1 MNLRL
6 VTWNI
11 AYCHGA
17 GSDGTHYEQKNLAW
31 HQNGLR
37 EIANA
42 LSDANADVVCLQE
55 VDFDSARSHHFDQ
68 AQVIAELA
76 HYPHIQKLELWNR
89 AYVPFPGG
97 LNLTKHWG
105 RIQSGLAILSK
116 FPITPAKNIVFPK
129 PKKNSAA
136 YNYFYI
142 NRGVQIC
149 SLTLPGIHQPIQLAN
164 LHLEAFDPLSRGE
177 QLVAIEQECEKGTID
192 WAVGDWNGIE
202 RPTPSLYQSSPCI
215 PTFPAQDPKDFFDGG
230 VFAQRTG
237 ILMKTSALPPIPYSD
252 HRAVYFDLTS

>member
-17 GSDGTHYEQKNLAW
+17 GSDGLHYEQKSPAW

-42 LSDANADVVCLQE
+42 LIETNADVVCLQE
-55 VDFDSARSHHFDQ
+55 VDFNSARSHHIDQ
-68 AQVIAELA
+68 AQAIAELA
-76 HYPHIQKLELWNR
+76 NYPHIQKLELWNR
-89 AYVPFPGG
+89 PYVPFPGG
-97 LNLTKHWG
+97 LNFRKHWG
-105 RIQSGLAILSK
+105 KIQSGLAILSK

-136 YNYFYI
+136 YNYFYL

-149 SLTLPGIHQPIQLAN
+149 LLTLPGVLRPINLAN
-164 LHLEAFDPLSRGE
+164 LHLEAFDPLSRRE
-177 QLVAIEQECEKGTID
+177 QLTVIEQECENGTID

-202 RPTPSLYQSSPCI
+202 RPLHPLFQSSPSI
-215 PTFPAQDPKDFFDGG
+215 PTFPAADPKDFFDGG
-230 VFAQRTG
+230 VFARSTG
-237 ILMKTSALPPIPYSD
+237 KLMETNALTPVPYSD
-252 HRAVYFDLTS
+252 HRGVYFDLTS